1 MRDILL
7 DIYTRLDGHFGPRGW
22 WPAET
27 PFEVCVGAILTQ
39 NVAWRNVVKAISTL
53 RQEGLL
59 DVEAIYRAPAERIAG
74 LIRPTRYYNQ
84 KAGKLKNFCSL
95 VVEGYQAD
103 LNRLL
108 ALPAGQLRK
117 QLLEVRGIGKETADS
132 IVLYAAGKPVFVVD
146 SYTSRLFSRL
156 GIIPAHWG
164 YDQVQEFFTL
174 NLPPDVDLFNQY
186 HALIDGTGHHYCSAT
201 PRCGQC
207 PLTGICK
214 HNEVE

>member
-1 MRDILL
+1 MRNILL
-7 DIYTRLDGHFGPRGW
+7 DIYNRLDGHFGPRGW

-39 NVAWRNVVKAISTL
+39 NVAWRNVVKAISAL

-84 KAGKLKNFCSL
+84 KAVKLKNFCSL
-95 VVEGYQAD
+95 VVEGHQAD

-108 ALPAGQLRK
+108 ALPADQLRK
-117 QLLEVRGIGKETADS
+117 LLLGVRGIGRETADS

-146 SYTSRLFSRL
+146 SYTSRIFGRL

-164 YDQVQEFFTL
+164 YDRIQEFFTL
-174 NLPPDVDLFNQY
+174 NLPLDVDLFNQY
-186 HALIDGTGHHYCSAT
+186 HALIDGAGHHYCSGT

-207 PLTGICK
+207 PLAGLCK
-214 HNEVE
+214 HNEVK